1 MVPAVAL
8 EGITKIYPGVIA
20 NQDVDWTLEWGQIH
34 ALLGENGAGKSTLMN
49 ILYGMTVPDSGRI
62 VLEGREVRIGSPSEA
77 IRLGIGMVHQHF
89 QLVGSLTVAQN
100 VLMGMEP
107 RRFGLVDTS
116 ASHDKVRA
124 LADQVGLPIDP
135 AALVEDLPV
144 GLQQRVEI
152 LKVLARDARILIFDE
167 PTAVLT
173 PQEIALLGQV
183 MQRLAAEGK
192 ALVFIT
198 HKMREVQAIATH
210 VTVMRA
216 GRKVGVADPRRATA
230 AELAALV
237 VGRPLKSPPET
248 PPSAGGATLL
258 QVQDVSC
265 RSARGLEALRGVSL
279 EVKAGEIVG
288 LIGVEGNGQSEL
300 VEVIAGLR
308 PVSAGRILLAP
319 RGGGAFVDLTR
330 ATPGAR
336 RTAGVGHVA
345 EDRLRRAVIKSWS
358 IADNLVFDRFHQLP
372 YAKAGRL
379 DHETIRQRGA
389 TMLARYRI
397 KAPDAQTPVGSL
409 SGGNQQKVVMAREL
423 DDRYHVLLI
432 AQPTRG
438 VDAGAAEAI
447 HDEMRAL
454 RDRGAGVL
462 LVTNELDELL
472 AMSDR
477 IGVVY
482 HGEIVAWRARG
493 TVTREELGRLMIG
506 GRQTGELG
514 TPA

>member
-49 ILYGMTVPDSGRI
+49 ILYGMTTPDSGRI
-62 VLEGREVRIGSPSEA
+62 LLEGREVLIASPSEA

-89 QLVGSLTVAQN
+89 QLVGTLTVAQN
-100 VLMGMEP
+100 ILMGMEP
-107 RRFGLVDTS
+107 RRWGLVDT
-116 ASHDKVRA
+116 AAAHERVRA
-124 LADQVGLPIDP
+124 LADRVGLPIDP

-144 GLQQRVEI
+144 GMQQRVEI

-183 MQRLAAEGK
+183 MQRLASEGK

-198 HKMREVQAIATH
+198 HKMREVQAVATH

-216 GRKVGVADPRRATA
+216 GRKVGVADPRKATA

-237 VGRPLKSPPET
+237 VGRPLKAPPDAPASE
-248 PPSAGGATLL
+248 GGAPLL
-258 QVQDVSC
+258 RVENVSC
-265 RSARGLEALRGVSL
+265 RSSRGLEALSEVSL
-279 EVKAGEIVG
+279 DVRAGEIVG

-300 VEVIAGLR
+300 VEVLAGLR
-308 PVSAGRILLAP
+308 PVTGGKVLLAP
-319 RGGGAFVDLTR
+319 RSGGTHVDLTR
-330 ATPGAR
+330 ATPRAR
-336 RTAGVGHVA
+336 REAGIGHVA
-345 EDRLRRAVIKSWS
+345 EDRLRRAVLKPWS
-358 IADNLVFDRFHQLP
+358 IADNLVFDRFHLAP
-372 YAKAGRL
+372 YARAGRL
-379 DHETIRQRGA
+379 DHAAIRERGA
-389 TMLARYRI
+389 NLLARYRV
-397 KAPDAQTPVGSL
+397 KAPDAQTAVGTL

-438 VDAGAAEAI
+438 VDAGAAESI

-472 AMSDR
+472 ALSDR

-506 GRQTGELG
+506 GRMTGDLG